1 MSTEESLEKS
11 NSEKPLWHLSIKE
24 FFKIQD
30 KELFARIKG
39 MIDDAFKE
47 HKSEQPLIEDTISL
61 AEACKVTGLK
71 EKSIYTKVSRLELPS
86 ITRGR
91 PLMFSR
97 SELQLWMK
105 LGRPTITEMEVKRR
119 KGQL

>member
-1 MSTEESLEKS
+1 MNTEETSERP
-11 NSEKPLWHLSIKE
+11 NSEKPLWHLSVRE

-39 MIDDAFKE
+39 MIEDAFKE
-47 HKSEQPLIEDTISL
+47 HKTEQPLIEDTISL
-61 AEACKVTGLK
+61 AEASKVTGLR

-97 SELQLWMK
+97 AELQLWMR
-105 LGRPTITEMEVKRR
+105 LGKPTVTEMELKRR
-119 KGQL
+119 KGDI